1 MSPPLT
7 FEGKKSIIRRYYS
20 VLYLTVKYLL
30 TETSYR
36 KFSINF
42 MKKLNRKKKRL
53 LIICIAVLILAVL
66 IMLSVRGVRYFTA
79 PGADTEQGIE
89 YIKAAESEDISTI
102 EQKIAQLENTDGD
115 EEDSRS
121 NKEKFASSVVMGDA
135 VTEGLTEYDVLNA
148 SSVVSK
154 NGVHLDELD
163 DQIAQ
168 AKKLDPQIIFLSYGM
183 SDVIETEG
191 ETDQFRSE
199 YEALVRKIGE
209 EIPDAHIFVNAIFP
223 VLDQALEDEP
233 ALGKISDYNEVLRT
247 MCADMQIGFIDS
259 TDLART
265 QYYEED
271 GIHFT
276 AEFYPVW
283 ADRMAE
289 VAAL

>member
-1 MSPPLT
+1 M
-7 FEGKKSIIRRYYS
+7 
-20 VLYLTVKYLL
+20 LYLTVKYLL

-66 IMLSVRGVRYFTA
+66 IMLIVRGVRYFTA

-102 EQKIAQLENTDGD
+102 EQKIAQLESTDSND
-115 EEDSRS
+115 EDSRS

-135 VTEGLTEYDVLNA
+135 VAEGLTEYDVLNA

-191 ETDQFRSE
+191 DTDQFRSE